1 MRQHTGSGWRDLDYN
16 KSDTGAY
23 DVHDSKA
30 ITFVNA
36 RNSWLDNVNSYKPS
50 SNTGD
55 YHLLSYGVTIMR
67 FCSLTIQNTHL
78 QKP

>member
-1 MRQHTGSGWRDLDYN
+1 M
-16 KSDTGAY
+16 
-23 DVHDSKA
+23 HDSKA

-55 YHLLSYGVTIMR
+55 YHLLSYGVTIMQSR
-67 FCSLTIQNTHL
+67 SLTIQNMHF
-78 QKP
+78 QKPQYKGEGGNGYAPGQR